1 MPPNDWEAHLN
12 RVANRRRWRLHQ
24 QNICSQLWDA
34 TRSGEV
40 AGRRCERDGCRAWA
54 RRGGRLCAAHQR
66 RPARGG
72 APLSGA
78 ASEAG
83 EGRPALTRSRLET
96 IVRQLEAGEADG
108 LDGEIAALRLTLA
121 RLLRET
127 EDPVRLADG
136 VARAVGAILK
146 AWQLEH
152 QREETEGSLSEASAR
167 WLDGLGVGDGL
178 GETAGKP

>member
-1 MPPNDWEAHLN
+1 VRE
-12 RVANRRRWRLHQ
+12 RR
-24 QNICSQLWDA
+24 S
-34 TRSGEV
+34 
-40 AGRRCERDGCRAWA
+40 A
-54 RRGGRLCAAHQR
+54 R
-66 RPARGG
+66 PK
-72 APLSGA
+72 
-78 ASEAG
+78 
-83 EGRPALTRSRLET
+83 RSRLET

-152 QREETEGSLSEASAR
+152 QRDGADASLSEVSAR
-167 WLDGLGVGDGL
+167 LLDGLDAGDERG
-178 GETAGKP
+178 GTAGGGEASQQRGGRRPE